1 MTKQNVFKTQRLN
14 IKALN
19 TPLGSSELCQLV
31 CILSDEVTEHLPP
44 SFQGITTEHAA
55 KTWLNEQVQTS
66 QVYGLYLNDVVQLA
80 GLLIIYV
87 ENHQA
92 HIGYLFAKSHWG
104 KGLATELLT
113 GLIAYGKSHNKWHV
127 INGGVSKDNRA
138 SAHVLTKQG
147 FVETPSNNS
156 DMLHFELTL

>member
-1 MTKQNVFKTQRLN
+1 MTKQSLFNTKRLSIKTLD
-14 IKALN
+14 

-44 SFQGITTEHAA
+44 SFQGITSEHAA
-55 KTWLNEQVQTS
+55 KTWLNEQVQSS
-66 QVYGLYLNDVVQLA
+66 QVFGLYLNQSEQLV

-104 KGLATELLT
+104 KGLATELLA
-113 GLIAYGKSHNKWHV
+113 GLIAHGKSHNEWHV

-147 FVETPSNNS
+147 FVETPSNSS
-156 DMLHFELTL
+156 DMLHFELIL

>member
-1 MTKQNVFKTQRLN
+1 MTKQNVFNTKRLN
-14 IKALN
+14 IKALD
-19 TPLGSSELCQLV
+19 TPLGSNELCQLV

-55 KTWLNEQVQTS
+55 KTWLNEQVQSS
-66 QVYGLYLNDVVQLA
+66 QVYGLYLNEMAQLA

-87 ENHQA
+87 ENHHA

-113 GLIAYGKSHNKWHV
+113 GLIAYGKSQNDWHV
-127 INGGVSKDNRA
+127 INGGVSTENTA

-147 FVETPSNNS
+147 FVKTPSNSN